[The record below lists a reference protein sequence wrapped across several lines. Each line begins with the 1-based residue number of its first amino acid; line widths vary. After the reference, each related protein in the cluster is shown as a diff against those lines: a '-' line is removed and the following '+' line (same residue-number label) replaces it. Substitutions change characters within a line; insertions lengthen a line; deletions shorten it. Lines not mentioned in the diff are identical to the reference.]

1 VTYSEQAFM
10 SVQEVVQRTGF
21 SEATLRYYERIAL
34 IPPVPRDPSSH
45 HRRYPSALV
54 DQLEALSCLRA
65 SGLGIDDM
73 RSYLTSVDQGDG
85 EALVALFTR
94 HARRLENEMASLR
107 LRRQYV
113 LTKVEL
119 WQSRLDDDSDGEL
132 VALQAAVAAAAA
144 LQGER

>member
-1 VTYSEQAFM
+1 M
-10 SVQEVVQRTGF
+10 SVQEVVRRTGF

-45 HRRYPSALV
+45 HRRYPPVVV
-54 DQLEALSCLRA
+54 DQLEALSCLRS

-73 RSYLTSVDQGDG
+73 RSYLTGVDQGDG
-85 EALVALFTR
+85 EVLVELFTR
-94 HARRLENEMASLR
+94 HARRLEQEIASLR
-107 LRRQYV
+107 RRRHYV

-132 VALQAAVAAAAA
+132 VAMQAAAAAATA